1 MRFWLL
7 SDSQPDSP
15 GRNGLDGRK
24 DCELSVVIPAFNEA
38 ERITRTLRGTVE
50 YLKSRGE
57 SYEVLVV
64 DDGSYDDTAEVVEE
78 MSRGLPGVR
87 LLRNPRNMGKG
98 ATVRNGVLAARG
110 RMVAFLDADNSTR
123 TSDMDRLVEAVR
135 RGAGVAI
142 GSRAHRYSVIPV
154 KQPWR
159 RRTAGKAFNF
169 LCRLLLGIT
178 VSDSQCG
185 FKLFTR
191 EAAGEVFSRAREGG
205 FCFDVELL
213 FLASRK
219 GYRIAEVPV
228 TWTDDP
234 ASRVRLLTDS
244 LGMFLGLL
252 KIRLN
257 DYRRLYR

>member
-1 MRFWLL
+1 
-7 SDSQPDSP
+7 
-15 GRNGLDGRK
+15 
-24 DCELSVVIPAFNEA
+24 VVIPAYNEA
-38 ERITRTLRGTVE
+38 DRIPRTLRGTVE
-50 YLKSRGE
+50 YLE
-57 SYEVLVV
+57 SQGRPFEVLVV
-64 DDGSYDDTAEVVEE
+64 DDGSSDDTAAVVERLSKE
-78 MSRGLPGVR
+78 LPGVR

-98 ATVRNGVLAARG
+98 ASVRNGVFAARG

-123 TSDMDRLVEAVR
+123 TSDMERLIEAIQ

-191 EAAGEVFSRAREGG
+191 EAAGAVFSSAREEG

-213 FLASRK
+213 FLAGKR
-219 GYRIAEVPV
+219 GFRIAEVPV
-228 TWTDDP
+228 TWSDDP
-234 ASRVRLLTDS
+234 ASRVRLLKDS

>member
-1 MRFWLL
+1 
-7 SDSQPDSP
+7 
-15 GRNGLDGRK
+15 LDTRE
-24 DCELSVVIPAFNEA
+24 DCELSVVIPAYNEA
-38 ERITRTLRGTVE
+38 ERIPRTLRGTVE
-50 YLKSRGE
+50 YLKSRGRPF
-57 SYEVLVV
+57 EVLVV
-64 DDGSYDDTAEVVEE
+64 DDGSSDNTAEVVEE
-78 MSRGLPGVR
+78 LTGELPGVR
-87 LLRNPRNMGKG
+87 LFRNPRNMGKG
-98 ATVRNGVLAARG
+98 ASVRNGVFATRG

-135 RGAGVAI
+135 RGAAVAI

-191 EAAGEVFSRAREGG
+191 EAAGVIFSKVREEG

-213 FLASRK
+213 FLARK
-219 GYRIAEVPV
+219 NGFRIAEVPV
-228 TWTDDP
+228 TWSDDP
-234 ASRVRLLTDS
+234 ASRVRLLKDS

-252 KIRLN
+252 KIRHN
-257 DYRRLYR
+257 DYKQLYR

>member
-1 MRFWLL
+1 MNNR
-7 SDSQPDSP
+7 DE
-15 GRNGLDGRK
+15 
-24 DCELSVVIPAFNEA
+24 CELSVVIPAYNEA
-38 ERITRTLRGTVE
+38 QRIPRTLRGTVE
-50 YLKSRGE
+50 YLSARGKPF
-57 SYEVLVV
+57 EVLVV
-64 DDGSYDDTAEVVEE
+64 DDGSTDSTVEIVE
-78 MSRGLPGVR
+78 ALSRELPGVR

-98 ATVRNGVLAARG
+98 ASVRNGVFAARG

-123 TSDMDRLVEAVR
+123 TSDMDRLIEAVR
-135 RGAGVAI
+135 GGAGAAV

-159 RRTAGKAFNF
+159 RRTAGKAFNL

-191 EAAGEVFSRAREGG
+191 EASRAVFSAAREEG

-213 FLASRK
+213 FLARK
-219 GYRIAEVPV
+219 KGFRIAEVPV
-228 TWTDDP
+228 TWSDDP
-234 ASRVRLLTDS
+234 ASRVRLFKDS

-257 DYRRLYR
+257 DYRGRYR